1 MSPPRPP
8 SPWLRLFALS
18 TFVTFALWMLRGV
31 RLLGFVPGVVIWVP
45 LGVAIASGLATWIVG
60 RRRSW

>member
-1 MSPPRPP
+1 
-8 SPWLRLFALS
+8 
-18 TFVTFALWMLRGV
+18 MLRGV